1 MKKIIIDCLKNTTTR
16 FDFWINFCKMKKIKE
31 MAELGVYKGE
41 FASTLLEECNSI
53 EKYYLV
59 DTWCHRE
66 NWNKPLNHNDKIF
79 KNIYL
84 EAKRSTNFV
93 KNKRIILR
101 GKTNEMA
108 SKIPDSRL
116 DFVYIDG
123 DHTLRGITSDLICM
137 YPKVKVGGWIGGD
150 DFVRNV
156 WQHQIKYEPTLVF
169 PFAIYFAESV
179 GDRIYA
185 LPYSQFLIEKN
196 DTHSFEFIDLVGVY
210 NNLTLRHQFYPIN
223 ILKLWLHEIFSF
235 LKKI

>member
-16 FDFWINFCKMKKIKE
+16 FDFWIKFCKMKKIKE

-41 FASTLLEECNSI
+41 FASALFEECNSI

-101 GKTNEMA
+101 GKTNEMHLK
-108 SKIPDSRL
+108 SQIVDW
-116 DFVYIDG
+116 
-123 DHTLRGITSDLICM
+123 TLFILMVTIHLEVLLLIL
-137 YPKVKVGGWIGGD
+137 YVGL
-150 DFVRNV
+150 
-156 WQHQIKYEPTLVF
+156 QK
-169 PFAIYFAESV
+169 
-179 GDRIYA
+179 
-185 LPYSQFLIEKN
+185 
-196 DTHSFEFIDLVGVY
+196 
-210 NNLTLRHQFYPIN
+210 
-223 ILKLWLHEIFSF
+223 
-235 LKKI
+235 